1 MGLQPR
7 RAPVVTALAP
17 ATTPGERGPVRLV
30 PSEPQR
36 AHPVAHA
43 AAHAAADAVEWLR
56 PEWDRYGQAAVRV
69 PPDARQLVVARQLAP
84 QAGLRQRWQRRQR
97 RQLAPHLRGGGGA
110 VHATRAPGQRALGCE
125 PRGAGGGGRGC
136 VSRIRNHQR
145 GREAL
150 PSSTFFSSW
159 RFRGLAPT
167 RTERRVCLRTNAH
180 LLVPT

>member
-110 VHATRAPGQRALGCE
+110 VHATRAPGQRALGCAK
-125 PRGAGGGGRGC
+125 RSGRGGEGVC
-136 VSRIRNHQR
+136 RASVTTNGEGKPSLLLRSSLPRPCTHQDAAN
-145 GREAL
+145 EFA
-150 PSSTFFSSW
+150 FE
-159 RFRGLAPT
+159 PT
-167 RTERRVCLRTNAH
+167 H